1 MNRLLSHLVFWC
13 LYVIFTVAIYYVQEP
28 NLGLHVIYE
37 LASLPAKLFSVYF
50 TLYFIVPRFLLK
62 GKYWQAALQVGLV
75 LVVGV
80 LLLRIFVLNS
90 VYPLYFP
97 DLENILVPNDI
108 SKFVSPLLDLII
120 VTTLAV
126 VIKLLKDRE
135 KQEID
140 RLGREKSNVQ
150 NELQLLKS
158 QLHPHFL
165 FNTLNGLYAQILNNP
180 EVAAE
185 TIIKLS
191 DLLRFIIYEARK
203 TLVNLV
209 DDLDCIKNYI
219 ALERLRYGSKLQLSF
234 SISGTAVN
242 KKIPPLL
249 LLPFIENSFKHG
261 IANAHNA
268 CWIKCSIDVSE
279 DILEMDLQNSI
290 APYIEEEKDTKGIG
304 ILNVKRRLKYNYQE
318 RFSLTTEK
326 SEDSYHVNLKIPL
339 VKP

>member
-80 LLLRIFVLNS
+80 LLLRIFVLSS

-97 DLENILVPNDI
+97 DVENTFFPNDL

-120 VTTLAV
+120 VTILAMV
-126 VIKLLKDRE
+126 MKLLKDRE

-185 TIIKLS
+185 TVIKLS

-261 IANAHNA
+261 IANDHNA
-268 CWIKCSIDVSE
+268 CWIKCAIDVSE
-279 DILEMDLQNSI
+279 NILEMDLQNSI

-304 ILNVKRRLKYNYQE
+304 ILNVRQRLKYNYQE

>member
-28 NLGLHVIYE
+28 NLGLHIIYE

-50 TLYFIVPRFLLK
+50 TLYFVVPRFLLK

-80 LLLRIFVLNS
+80 FLLRIFVLNS

-97 DLENILVPNDI
+97 NVENILVPNDL
-108 SKFVSPLLDLII
+108 SKLVSPLLDLII

-126 VIKLLKDRE
+126 VMKLLKDRE

-185 TIIKLS
+185 TVIKLS

-209 DDLDCIKNYI
+209 EDLDCIKNYI
-219 ALERLRYGSKLQLSF
+219 ALERLRYGSKLQFTFL
-234 SISGTAVN
+234 ISGTAVN

-268 CWIKCSIDVSE
+268 CWIKCRIDVSE

-290 APYIEEEKDTKGIG
+290 APNIEEEKDTKGIG

>member
-1 MNRLLSHLVFWC
+1 MNRILSHLIFWC
-13 LYVIFTVAIYYVQEP
+13 LYVIFTVSIYYVQEP

-50 TLYFIVPRFLLK
+50 TLYFVVPRFLLK
-62 GKYWQAALQVGLV
+62 KKYWQSTLLVGLV

-80 LLLRIFVLNS
+80 LLLRIFVLKS
-90 VYPLYFP
+90 VYPLFFP
-97 DLENILVPNDI
+97 EVEKALLPQDL

-120 VTTLAV
+120 VTALAV
-126 VIKLLKDRE
+126 VIKLLADRE

-140 RLGREKSNVQ
+140 RLGWEKSNVQ

-180 EVAAE
+180 EIAAE
-185 TIIKLS
+185 TVIKLS
-191 DLLRFIIYEARK
+191 DLLRFIVYEARK
-203 TLVNLV
+203 AFVNV
-209 DDLDCIKNYI
+209 IDDLECIKNYI

-234 SISGTAVN
+234 SISGISVN

-261 IANAHNA
+261 VADDYGA
-268 CWIKCSIDVSE
+268 CWIKCRIDLAN

-290 APYIEEEKDTKGIG
+290 VSSIEEDQGTKGIG
-304 ILNVKRRLKYNYQE
+304 ILNVKQRLKYNYQGQ
-318 RFSLTTEK
+318 FSLTTNK
-326 SEDSYHVNLKIPL
+326 SADSYHVNLKIPL
-339 VKP
+339 L

>member
-1 MNRLLSHLVFWC
+1 
-13 LYVIFTVAIYYVQEP
+13 VQEP

-50 TLYFIVPRFLLK
+50 TLYFILPRFLLK
-62 GKYWQAALQVGLV
+62 GKYWLAALQAALV

-80 LLLRIFVLNS
+80 WLLRIFVLNS

-97 DLENILVPNDI
+97 NVEITFVPNDL
-108 SKFVSPLLDLII
+108 SKLVSPLLDLII

-126 VIKLLKDRE
+126 LIKLLKDRE

-165 FNTLNGLYAQILNNP
+165 FNTLNGLYAQIWNNP
-180 EVAAE
+180 EVAAD
-185 TIIKLS
+185 TVIKLS
-191 DLLRFIIYEARK
+191 DLLRYIIYEARK
-203 TLVNLV
+203 TFVNLV

-219 ALERLRYGSKLQLSF
+219 TLERMRYGSKLQLSF
-234 SISGTAVN
+234 SISGLVDN

-261 IANAHNA
+261 IANDTNA
-268 CWIKCSIDVSE
+268 CWIKCTIAISE
-279 DILEMDLQNSI
+279 DVLEMDLENSL
-290 APYIEEEKDTKGIG
+290 APYIEEEKNAKGIG
-304 ILNVKRRLKYNYQE
+304 ILNVMRRLKYNYQE
-318 RFSLTTEK
+318 QFSLTTEK
-326 SEDSYHVNLKIPL
+326 LEDSYHVNLKIPL

>member
-28 NLGLHVIYE
+28 SLGLHFIYE

-50 TLYFIVPRFLLK
+50 TLYFILPRFLLK
-62 GKYWQAALQVGLV
+62 GKYWQAAWQIGLV
-75 LVVGV
+75 LVAGV
-80 LLLRIFVLNS
+80 LLLRVFVLYTI
-90 VYPLYFP
+90 YPLYFP
-97 DLENILVPNDI
+97 DIENTLVPNDL

-126 VIKLLKDRE
+126 VLKLLKDRE
-135 KQEID
+135 KQQID
-140 RLGREKSNVQ
+140 RLSREKSNFQ

-165 FNTLNGLYAQILNNP
+165 FNTLNGLYAQILNDP

-185 TIIKLS
+185 TVIKLS

-203 TLVNLV
+203 TLVNLL

-234 SISGTAVN
+234 AILGSGVN

-261 IANAHNA
+261 IANDHNV
-268 CWIKCSIDVSE
+268 CWIKCTIDVSE

-339 VKP
+339 VRP

>member
-97 DLENILVPNDI
+97 DVENILVPNDI

-126 VIKLLKDRE
+126 VIKLIKDRE

-185 TIIKLS
+185 TVIKLS

-219 ALERLRYGSKLQLSF
+219 ALERLRYGSKLQFSF

-261 IANAHNA
+261 IANDHNA
-268 CWIKCSIDVSE
+268 CWIKCTIDVSE

>member
-13 LYVIFTVAIYYVQEP
+13 LYVTFTVAIYYVKEP
-28 NLGLHVIYE
+28 DLGLHVIYE
-37 LASLPAKLFSVYF
+37 LASLPAKFFSVYF
-50 TLYFIVPRFLLK
+50 TLYFILPRFLLK
-62 GKYWQAALQVGLV
+62 GRYWQAALQVGLV
-75 LVVGV
+75 LIVGV
-80 LLLRIFVLNS
+80 FLLRIFVLNS

-97 DLENILVPNDI
+97 DVENVLVPNDI

-185 TIIKLS
+185 TVIKLS

-203 TLVNLV
+203 SFVNLV
-209 DDLDCIKNYI
+209 EDLDCIKNYI

-261 IANAHNA
+261 IANADNA

-279 DILEMDLQNSI
+279 NTLEIDLQNSI

-318 RFSLTTEK
+318 QFSLTTEK